1 MNLGFTWTVIPT
13 HKTCDGGVQK
23 YLISLKRFHYT
34 SKMWECG
41 RLFQNVG
48 LLNHFFLQ
56 YKCHK
61 NVLPKKINVTNF
73 FRNFDGCKVS
83 GSHIAI
89 S

>member
-23 YLISLKRFHYT
+23 HLISLKRFHYT

-48 LLNHFFLQ
+48 LLNHFF
-56 YKCHK
+56 YSTNAIKMFF
-61 NVLPKKINVTNF
+61 PKKLTLPIF
-73 FRNFDGCKVS
+73 S
-83 GSHIAI
+83 GTLTAVRYREVI
-89 S
+89 